1 MTNVLIGAGGHAKVV
16 YEISMQNGIKIDGFI
31 DPKVQFF
38 KSLKKMKDEEPFKH
52 FFIGM
57 GGSKIE
63 ELEKR
68 HLLYQ
73 NYKLKN
79 CIALKLLSNSAIIS
93 ETSNVGDGTIIAH
106 NAVLQPETTIGENV
120 IINTGAIIEHDV
132 IIEDGVHVGPGA
144 IVLGGATIGR
154 MSMIG
159 AGAVVLPAQEV
170 APRMLI
176 ASLTRYKNDQ

>member
-1 MTNVLIGAGGHAKVV
+1 MTNVLIGAGGHANVV
-16 YEISMQNGIKIDGFI
+16 YEISLQNGIRIDGFI

-52 FFIGM
+52 FFIGI

-79 CIALKLLSNSAIIS
+79 CLALKLLSHSAIIS
-93 ETSNVGDGTIIAH
+93 ETSSVGEGTLIAH
-106 NAVLQPETTIGENV
+106 NAVLQPETIIGENV
-120 IINTGAIIEHDV
+120 IINTGAIIEHDA

-144 IVLGGATIGR
+144 IVLGGAKIGK

-159 AGAVVLPAQEV
+159 AGAVILPNQKV
-170 APRMLI
+170 APKMLI
-176 ASLTRYKNDQ
+176 ASLNRYRNDQ